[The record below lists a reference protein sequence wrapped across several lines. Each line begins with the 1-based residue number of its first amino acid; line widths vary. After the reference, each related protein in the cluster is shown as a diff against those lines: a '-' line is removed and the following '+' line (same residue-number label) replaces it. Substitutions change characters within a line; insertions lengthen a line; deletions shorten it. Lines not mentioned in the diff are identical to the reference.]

1 MEITLTR
8 EVNSDNNIAFVIE
21 AHYTAEEFDALAK
34 TKGLA
39 LPAIPHIRAE
49 LGLWRD
55 PEKIHN
61 PTFAELYDPGV
72 RISGFTPLYADIF
85 ERDFEDEFGKY
96 IRRALGPILDAYRAV
111 HHQRRVGIR
120 NDHFGIDAPQLG
132 NQSNIRRI
140 K

>member
-55 PEKIHN
+55 PVKRHN
-61 PTFAELYDPGV
+61 PTFDELYNPGI

-85 ERDFEDEFGKY
+85 ERDFEDEIGKY
-96 IRRALGPILDAYRAV
+96 IRRALAPILEAYRAV
-111 HHQRRVGIR
+111 QHKRLEMER
-120 NDHFGIDAPQLG
+120 DAHFGADRQLG
-132 NQSNIRRI
+132 NTVGRRFI
-140 K
+140 DK